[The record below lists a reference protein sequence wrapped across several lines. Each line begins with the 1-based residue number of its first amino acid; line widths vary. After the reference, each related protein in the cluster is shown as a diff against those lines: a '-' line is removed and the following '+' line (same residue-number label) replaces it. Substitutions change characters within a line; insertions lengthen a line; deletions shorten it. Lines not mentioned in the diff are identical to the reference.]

1 MCATSLRRLLLRL
14 LPTGSVRA
22 CVTIFRVQGRKERET
37 TDWRE
42 RCVSRYR
49 RCCLS
54 YADRPSILP
63 LISAA
68 RNQRST
74 HFPPITFSLFLPVM
88 IENQCCVFYEPSL
101 SDRIQL
107 AWICMIW
114 WPRLVYEYT
123 SEDHR
128 LKFHRVDICYQ
139 QSATKKR
146 KENDEHHRSKR
157 WPVIFFSKKKR
168 RRNQCPQ
175 SVIQHRGKLSL
186 HM

>member
-157 WPVIFFSKKKR
+157 WPVIFFKEEEKEKSMPPIS
-168 RRNQCPQ
+168 NSAP
-175 SVIQHRGKLSL
+175 GET
-186 HM
+186 